1 MKNLLYL
8 LLILVLIA
16 CSDDDP
22 GPVNLNFTT
31 SASDA
36 VESAGLQTINIQ
48 MSRAAD
54 QMILL
59 DFSVDGNAAL
69 NGDYKMISSS
79 PLDIPVGSNSFDIEI
94 ELIDESIIETVDKTL
109 TFNLTMASTGVLSTT
124 TGDLSHTFT
133 IFDNDQIPSNGL
145 QFDLTWELGAG
156 ADIDLVDL
164 GIALYTNL
172 VLDSSGFVILDS
184 LVLYTNDIGNND
196 SGFETLLLD
205 NNSADDDYYALV
217 FYLDGSSS
225 VNYTLSLNSLNFGG
239 DLLESF
245 TTADVGFLHIW
256 GPFTKSGSTFSR
268 IAASGAIGTSKYK
281 IEAGSINYSKT
292 Q

>member
-1 MKNLLYL
+1 MKNILYL
-8 LLILVLIA
+8 LFILLLIA

-36 VESAGLQTINIQ
+36 VESAGLQTITIQ

-59 DFSVDGNAAL
+59 DFTVDGNAAL

-133 IFDNDQIPSNGL
+133 IFDNDVIPNNGL
-145 QFDLTWELGAG
+145 QFDLTWELGTG
-156 ADIDLVDL
+156 VDIDLVDL
-164 GIALYTNL
+164 DL
-172 VLDSSGFVILDS
+172 VLVSNIILDS
-184 LVLYTNDIGNND
+184 MGQIITDSLQFYSDFGDNV
-196 SGFETLLLD
+196 SGFETVLL
-205 NNSADDDYYALV
+205 NNNAPDGEYSPV
-217 FYLDGSSS
+217 IFYIDGTSS
-225 VNYTLSLNSLNFGG
+225 VNFTITLNSNSISG
-239 DLLESF
+239 DLSDSF
-245 TTADVGFLHIW
+245 TAPVALGSGIIF
-256 GPFTKSGSTFSR
+256 PSVTKSGSSFSR
-268 IAASGAIGTSKYK
+268 VATGWPSGTTKYK
-281 IEAGSINYSKT
+281 IDAARINYSKT

>member
-1 MKNLLYL
+1 MKNILYL
-8 LLILVLIA
+8 LFILLLIA

-36 VESAGLQTINIQ
+36 VESAGLQTITIQ

-59 DFSVDGNAAL
+59 DFTVDGNAAL

-133 IFDNDQIPSNGL
+133 IFDNDVIPNNGL
-145 QFDLTWELGAG
+145 QFDLTWELGTG
-156 ADIDLVDL
+156 VDIDLVDL
-164 GIALYTNL
+164 DL
-172 VLDSSGFVILDS
+172 VLVSNIILDS
-184 LVLYTNDIGNND
+184 MGQIITDSLQFYSDFGDNVSSFVPGILRAVFVSSEPIPPAPINAICRVSFALTFTRGRILFKWDLSPADMIAGAPATNAELITNLFRND
-196 SGFETLLLD
+196 R
-205 NNSADDDYYALV
+205 
-217 FYLDGSSS
+217 
-225 VNYTLSLNSLNFGG
+225 
-239 DLLESF
+239 LE
-245 TTADVGFLHIW
+245 
-256 GPFTKSGSTFSR
+256 
-268 IAASGAIGTSKYK
+268 
-281 IEAGSINYSKT
+281 
-292 Q
+292 